1 MIMSI
6 IMGKD
11 AVDLSLL
18 SFCIDSIALMP
29 RGVAALPIPKRFA
42 EMFIDTYCL
51 LSFERLHLPNILFIM
66 GDRNLDNFCDSPLFS
81 RIIKS
86 PSQIA

>member
-1 MIMSI
+1 MIISI

-18 SFCIDSIALMP
+18 SFCIDSMAFIP
-29 RGVAALPIPKRFA
+29 RGVAAPPIPRRFA

-51 LSFERLHLPNILFIM
+51 DSFERLHLPKILFIM
-66 GDRNLDNFCDSPLFS
+66 GDRKWDSF
-81 RIIKS
+81 
-86 PSQIA
+86 